1 MVRLVTCKANCSAR
15 FFGSGFR
22 ARPRLRMRRKPLSH
36 RAQAIICVLGAGTAW
51 VPLLPRLHRTAI
63 AEGRR
68 QRDRLGHHPGINFE
82 PEPLS
87 HFADGVR
94 VHCSILKQPRVLA
107 AGLSCG

>member
-15 FFGSGFR
+15 FCGSEFVP
-22 ARPRLRMRRKPLSH
+22 AKLADAAEAPQPPRDHKCP
-36 RAQAIICVLGAGTAW
+36 GAGTAS

-63 AEGRR
+63 AEERR

-94 VHCSILKQPRVLA
+94 VHCSILSNHVSSQQDYPA
-107 AGLSCG
+107 DDD